1 MPLERVYHATL
12 GALITVASTCQD
24 VARAAGMAEP
34 ASPLVWEGWLSARTA
49 DLGDVKFGP
58 ERRNWVPGRFPEA
71 RLSVSDV
78 GELVQLARDWLTY
91 WLLERDARGFERQ
104 VAGLVLPDEFRLTS
118 LS

>member
-1 MPLERVYHATL
+1 MSSSVLNAVTGFL
-12 GALITVASTCQD
+12 G
-24 VARAAGMAEP
+24 G
-34 ASPLVWEGWLSARTA
+34 
-49 DLGDVKFGP
+49 
-58 ERRNWVPGRFPEA
+58 FPEA

-78 GELVQLARDWLTY
+78 GELDQLARDWLTY